1 VKAASTNCGSVAPE
15 QAETELEAIL
25 EIADNGFVIYERSGT
40 IRLAS
45 KRIRQ
50 LLGLDDAEWASLR
63 DFPALARLLGGRLAN
78 KHQVLRPPWVLWQ
91 QRNGSAREHL
101 ELLVG
106 ERILERM
113 VRPVGGET
121 GQTSGWVE
129 RYRDATAE
137 RELPAR
143 LLQTDKLAALGQ
155 MVAGI
160 AHELNNPLTTVMG
173 YSHLLLDRPLERK
186 ALSEVHHISQEAE
199 RAARIVRSLLML
211 AREAK
216 LERTAVNVNEVVERT
231 LRLCAYDLQRGGISV
246 ELDLDPLLPAIPAN
260 PVQFQQ
266 AVLNLIVNSQQAI
279 REAGRSGRI
288 TLRTRHGADHV
299 YLHVEDSGPGIPLE
313 LQARIFEPF
322 FTTKPVGV
330 GTGLGLSI
338 VTGILRQH
346 GGEIHVASAP
356 GAGTTFTIELPVAQ
370 VQESGPICQRE
381 AEVTSVAP
389 ASRILVIEDETGI
402 GQLIVDA
409 LTGEGHRV
417 ELTTESKEALK
428 LASQVEYD
436 LVICDW
442 RMLSVDGPE
451 LYRLLG
457 TGSRPRRERILV
469 LTPDPSIAS
478 SSEFLRQS
486 KLPTLAKPFLLTELK
501 SEVARLLT
509 RESRRVQTP

>member
-1 VKAASTNCGSVAPE
+1 VKPATTHYGGVAPE

-25 EIADNGFVIYERSGT
+25 DIADNGFVIYEPSGA

-50 LLGLDDAEWASLR
+50 LLSLDEAEWASLR
-63 DFPALARLLGGRLAN
+63 DFPAFARVLGRRLAN
-78 KHQVLRPPWVLWQ
+78 NRQVLRPPWVLWQ
-91 QRNGSAREHL
+91 QRNGSAREQL

-106 ERILERM
+106 ERILERT
-113 VRPVGGET
+113 VRPIGDET
-121 GQTSGWVE
+121 SQTGGWVE

-173 YSHLLLDRPLERK
+173 YSHLLLDQPLDRK
-186 ALSEVHHISQEAE
+186 VLSEVHHISQEAE

-231 LRLCAYDLQRGGISV
+231 LRLCAYDLHRAGIAV
-246 ELDLDPLLPAIPAN
+246 DLDLDPLLPAIPAN

-266 AVLNLIVNSQQAI
+266 VVLNLLVNSQQAV
-279 REAGRSGRI
+279 REASRPGRI

-299 YLHVEDSGPGIPLE
+299 YLHVEDNGPGIPLE

-346 GGEIHVASAP
+346 GGEIHVASAS

-370 VQESGPICQRE
+370 DQETGSISPRE
-381 AEVTSVAP
+381 AEAGSAAP
-389 ASRILVIEDETGI
+389 AGRILVIEDETGI

-409 LTGEGHRV
+409 LTGQGHRV
-417 ELTTESKEALK
+417 ELITEPKEALK
-428 LASQVEYD
+428 QAAQVEYD

-442 RMLSVDGPE
+442 RLLSVDGPE

-501 SEVARLLT
+501 AEVTRLLT